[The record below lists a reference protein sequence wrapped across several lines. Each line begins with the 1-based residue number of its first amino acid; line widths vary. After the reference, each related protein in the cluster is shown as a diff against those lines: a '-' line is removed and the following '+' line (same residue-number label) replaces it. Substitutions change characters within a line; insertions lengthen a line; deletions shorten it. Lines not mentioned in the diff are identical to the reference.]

1 MNPIIKDIWM
11 TRLALAIWVAVALAL
26 MILLASS
33 VFATPPPPVV
43 AKTTKIALQ
52 WNASPTPGPLTYR
65 LYQSTN
71 NVTWGT
77 VYPGIITTTFTVTN
91 VPAGSSNWFSVTAVN
106 SDGVESV
113 PSNVLEKPIEAAP
126 APATGLI
133 SVPVVV
139 RVESSTNNGA
149 TWAAFRAYSNN
160 VVASTDEPERKFR
173 SVVEVGH
180 PTELVMPR

>member
-1 MNPIIKDIWM
+1 MKWISF
-11 TRLALAIWVAVALAL
+11 LLC
-26 MILLASS
+26 LLAASTL
-33 VFATPPPPVV
+33 ATPPPPVV
-43 AKTTKIALQ
+43 AKTTKISLQ

-77 VYPGIITTTFTVTN
+77 VYPGIIATSFIVTN

-133 SVPVVV
+133 SIPVVV
-139 RVESSTNNGA
+139 QVQSTTNNGA
-149 TWAAFRAYSNN
+149 TWTSFRSYSNN
-160 VVASTDEPERKFR
+160 VVAATDEPERKFR
-173 SVVEVGH
+173 SAVFVGT
-180 PTELVMPR
+180 PAELVIPR